1 MKQTLTNQE
10 ILYVDGY
17 FVINDAKYIDIEDGK
32 KHLSAYAMMHRDE
45 CCLAFNAVEESD
57 ENLPYESCKNCE
69 KRKKASPKK
78 IKTDDE
84 HNQRIFLRAQDADVD
99 RVLED
104 NKDAIEL
111 KNKLSGSFAFN
122 LNTLMED
129 GGFSINQLA
138 KSSKV
143 DNGKI
148 SKILEGS
155 AMPSLI
161 DCMRFVAAFELHPI
175 VAHQL
180 LLSASFDL
188 NTSNE
193 QHQFYNFLI
202 NYCYGEDVHSWSLKC
217 AETNHGDWII

>member
-1 MKQTLTNQE
+1 MK
-10 ILYVDGY
+10 
-17 FVINDAKYIDIEDGK
+17 FVLDFRSRG
-32 KHLSAYAMMHRDE
+32 
-45 CCLAFNAVEESD
+45 V
-57 ENLPYESCKNCE
+57 SCPIC
-69 KRKKASPKK
+69 
-78 IKTDDE
+78 
-84 HNQRIFLRAQDADVD
+84 

-155 AMPSLI
+155 AMSSLV
-161 DCMRFVAAFELHPI
+161 DCMRFCAAFELHPI

-180 LLSASFDL
+180 LSTPFEL
-188 NTSNE
+188 E
-193 QHQFYNFLI
+193 FLHTKPHARYRVVSI
-202 NYCYGEDVHSWSLKC
+202 QGFEPPYPYFLAPSS
-217 AETNHGDWII
+217 